1 MGNTEG
7 IPINEMT
14 SSVKTSSKVFGKDE
28 RKLSCE
34 REKYSACVEDEV
46 ETIGNATETMAAD
59 NSTLADAE
67 KVKPSIPNPT
77 SNNNR

>member
-7 IPINEMT
+7 IPINRMT

-28 RKLSCE
+28 KLSCE
-34 REKYSACVEDEV
+34 REKYPACVEDEV
-46 ETIGNATETMAAD
+46 ETIGNPTETMAAD